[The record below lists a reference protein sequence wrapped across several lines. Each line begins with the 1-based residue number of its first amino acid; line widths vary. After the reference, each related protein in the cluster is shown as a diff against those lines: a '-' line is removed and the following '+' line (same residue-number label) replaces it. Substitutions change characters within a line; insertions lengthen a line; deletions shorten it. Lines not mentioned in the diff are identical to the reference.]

1 MNPGTPAPRPL
12 AAALATVSVSVA
24 VTVAGCG
31 QVSVGEQA
39 PDAPDAPDTPD
50 TTGSATP
57 GAVSPRGSAP
67 PPAPGPEAAPGCET
81 LLVPVH
87 RLVHAATADSEDD
100 RESISAEVRRLADG
114 VDDNALSAVASRM
127 SGLAVQPTVSPAA
140 VEAQWEQFLRLC
152 DLP

>member
-1 MNPGTPAPRPL
+1 MNPGAPAPRPL
-12 AAALATVSVSVA
+12 AAALAAVSVSVA

-31 QVSVGEQA
+31 QVSVGEQ
-39 PDAPDAPDTPD
+39 APDAPDTPD